1 MSQKSGQMEQ
11 QTKEPKK
18 KEGLQPLTIEN
29 VKEFHEEEES
39 WEDPKDF
46 GIFHV
51 PFFNPPQS
59 FPQYPAAPDTHV
71 QLSGE
76 IAQAGYFGVLHP
88 LVEDN

>member
-1 MSQKSGQMEQ
+1 MEP

-46 GIFHV
+46 GIFHS
-51 PFFNPPQS
+51 NPLKS
-59 FPQYPAAPDTHV
+59 LVAVPQYPAAPDIPM
-71 QLSGE
+71 QLSVAIG
-76 IAQAGYFGVLHP
+76 
-88 LVEDN
+88 